1 MVVRVPLRSPFQ
13 GAAERT
19 ATLVEGPS
27 GWGEISP
34 FPGYPTDPAAAEAA
48 AMEAAT
54 GTWPAPLRRSI
65 PVAAAVGAV
74 EPDRAAALAAAAT
87 AGWPAPLTVKVKVGT
102 GDDGGRVAAVRAA
115 LGPGARIRV
124 DANGAWDVDTAAATL
139 RRLARHDLEFAEQPV
154 ATLEELAAL
163 RRLVEVPLAADEA
176 VRGLADARR
185 LAALDAA
192 DLLVVKVQAAGGVAA
207 GLELA
212 AAAGRP
218 VVVSSLVETSV
229 GLAAGVALAA
239 CLPDTG
245 HAHGLGTG
253 AMLAA
258 DVVAEPLVPVAGRLA
273 VRRPAPDEALLAR
286 WAVLTR
292 T

>member
-1 MVVRVPLRSPFQ
+1 VVVRVPLRGPFQ
-13 GAAERT
+13 GVTERT

-34 FPGYPTDPAAAEAA
+34 FPGYPTDPGAAEAA
-48 AMEAAT
+48 AMEAAA
-54 GTWPAPLRRSI
+54 GTWPAPLRQAV
-65 PVAAAVGAV
+65 PVAATVGAL
-74 EPDRAAALAAAAT
+74 EPDLAAALAGAAT
-87 AGWPAPLTVKVKVGT
+87 AGWPAPVTVKVKVGS
-102 GDDGGRVAAVRAA
+102 GDDLGRVAAVRAG
-115 LGPGARIRV
+115 LGPSARIRV
-124 DANGAWDVDTAAATL
+124 DANGAWDLDTAAAML
-139 RRLARHDLEFAEQPV
+139 RRLARLDLEFAEQPV

-163 RRLVEVPLAADEA
+163 RRLVSVPLAADEA
-176 VRGLADARR
+176 VRGLDDARR

-239 CLPDTG
+239 CLPAADL
-245 HAHGLGTG
+245 AHGLGTG
-253 AMLAA
+253 LMLAA

-273 VRRPAPDEALLAR
+273 VRRPAPDESLLAR